1 MATLVKSRSGGR
13 RDLGRQVYFLILY
26 LYEFANLCS
35 ERADAGILL
44 PAYRLTLFSVSKG
57 AAEGMKILS
66 PIFPYNV
73 LFTSCCSIALCI
85 IHCVPLLWSRCFFS
99 LVLLLCT
106 EAGHFESGARMQMFD
121 GWLDTCLPDPP
132 RIRVLSGDQANRFER
147 SESGCP

>member
-1 MATLVKSRSGGR
+1 MKSRSGGR

-44 PAYRLTLFSVSKG
+44 PAYRLTLFSVFKG
-57 AAEGMKILS
+57 AAEGMKFFL
-66 PIFPYNV
+66 
-73 LFTSCCSIALCI
+73 LFFLVTFFSLHCSMH
-85 IHCVPLLWSRCFFS
+85 HCVPLLWSRCFFS

-106 EAGHFESGARMQMFD
+106 EAVHFESGARMQMFD